1 MNPRLQILSFSS
13 DNKKKHKCVPSLVP
27 PLLSNVH
34 SSVRTGADSTGQLEP
49 YRSRA
54 RLQLGKA

>member
-1 MNPRLQILSFSS
+1 MNPRLQILSFFS
-13 DNKKKHKCVPSLVP
+13 NKKKLVRTKFSTA
-27 PLLSNVH
+27 LSNVH